1 VRLSKE
7 KISAYLKNFYILAGL
22 LFLILMLFIDSNNIF
37 NQYRMSQKVE
47 ALKEKEYYY
56 LDKIKSVEQDKKT
69 LTSLKVL
76 EKLAR
81 EKYFMKK
88 RTEDLYVIVEE
99 K

>member
-1 VRLSKE
+1 
-7 KISAYLKNFYILAGL
+7 
-22 LFLILMLFIDSNNIF
+22 
-37 NQYRMSQKVE
+37 MSQKVE

>member
-1 VRLSKE
+1 MRLSKE

-37 NQYRMSQKVE
+37 NQYRMNQKVE

-99 K
+99 

>member
-1 VRLSKE
+1 MRLSKE

>member
-1 VRLSKE
+1 
-7 KISAYLKNFYILAGL
+7 
-22 LFLILMLFIDSNNIF
+22 MLFIDSNNIF